1 MRGIEIAPAPGMTE
15 NHYDVVVVG
24 GGPAGLCASL
34 WLARYLHR
42 VVLVDSGDPRN
53 WETRGINGYLG
64 HQGIRSPELR
74 ALGREEC
81 LKYGVDFVEGLV
93 DQAIDEPGELFAVQL
108 RGGMTIKG
116 RRILLAIGIKDVWPD
131 IPGLERCYGETVHV
145 CPDCDGYETKDKK
158 TVVVGKGR
166 KAVGMALALT
176 TWTRQIVI
184 CTNGEK
190 AELSQALLDKIKALN
205 IPVLEEPI
213 KSVSGKSGE
222 IAGIELEGG
231 MSLDCERLYF
241 AIGQYPADDLGAQLG
256 CERDELGRLV
266 IDDRNHTSVK
276 NVYAAGDIAPGP
288 QMAINAAA
296 SGAIASI
303 AIHASL
309 IPEARRMPD

>member
-1 MRGIEIAPAPGMTE
+1 VQGIELAPAPGMTAQR
-15 NHYDVVVVG
+15 YDVAVVG
-24 GGPAGLCASL
+24 GGPAGLCAAL
-34 WLARYLHR
+34 WLARYLHK
-42 VVLVDSGDPRN
+42 VVVVDSGDPRN

-74 ALGREEC
+74 TLGRAEC
-81 LKYGVDFVEGLV
+81 AKFGVDFADGIV
-93 DQAIDEPGELFAVQL
+93 DRAFNEAGELFEILL
-108 RGGMTIKG
+108 RDGKTIQAD
-116 RRILLAIGIKDVWPD
+116 RILLAIGIKDFWPD
-131 IPGLERCYGETVHV
+131 IPGLERCYGETIHV
-145 CPDCDGYETKDKK
+145 CPDCDGYETRKKK

-166 KAVGMALALT
+166 KAVGMAFALA

-190 AELSQALLDKIKALN
+190 PEMSQILLDKLKTLN
-205 IPVLEEPI
+205 IPVLEAPI
-213 KSVSGKSGE
+213 KGVVSKSTE
-222 IAGIELEGG
+222 IIGIDLEGG

-256 CERDELGRLV
+256 CKRDELGRLV

-288 QMAINAAA
+288 QLAIAAAA
-296 SGAIASI
+296 SGAVAAI

-309 IPEARRMPD
+309 IPEAMKLPD

>member
-1 MRGIEIAPAPGMTE
+1 MTSE
-15 NHYDVVVVG
+15 QYDVVVVG
-24 GGPAGLCASL
+24 GGPAGLCSAL
-34 WLARYLHR
+34 WLARYLHK
-42 VVLVDSGDPRN
+42 VVVVDSGDPRN

-74 ALGREEC
+74 DLGRAEC
-81 LKYGVDFVEGLV
+81 AKFGVEFVDGIV
-93 DQAIDEPGELFAVQL
+93 DQAVNEARELFEVRL
-108 RGGMTIKG
+108 RDGATIES
-116 RRILLAIGIKDVWPD
+116 RRILLAIGIKDYWPD
-131 IPGLERCYGETVHV
+131 IPGLERCYGETIHV
-145 CPDCDGYETKDKK
+145 CPDCDGYETRGKK
-158 TVVVGKGR
+158 TVVVGTGR

-190 AELSQALLDKIKALN
+190 AEMGQALLDKLKALN
-205 IPVLEEPI
+205 IPVLEAPI
-213 KSVSGKSGE
+213 KCVVSKSSE
-222 IAGIELEGG
+222 ITGLDLEGG

-256 CERDELGRLV
+256 CKRDELGRLV

-288 QMAINAAA
+288 QLAIGAAA
-296 SGAIASI
+296 SGAVAAI

-309 IPEARRMPD
+309 IPETSQLPD